1 MEGLIFLKRNVSSW
15 SCIDMTKNHFSAQK
29 GFTLVELMVSIVLG
43 LLITAAALQ
52 LFITGQISLNTQ
64 KGMADLQESSN
75 FGLRYITNDI
85 RKTNYGNA
93 NIVNDRLVNGGL
105 VLTTRFT
112 PRRPLIATTVTD
124 VNIPVNID
132 MTNGATPA
140 VGVSIPVTSHATGSS
155 NVQVVDTTAESGM
168 TAQGSDQLVIQFFAD
183 RAGVDCEGNNY
194 EANRYVIERFFLR
207 TDSNVALNEPNTAL
221 ALACEAGSYVDAK
234 ATTILKNPNTSTA
247 AFGSTNGEIII
258 RRVDHL
264 HFLLGISNDT
274 NNGDLRYIT
283 LNQYLALNQNPRPR
297 INSVQI
303 GMLVRSNESMSAG
316 DLMSNNQSFTVLD
329 QVVTIITPTGTPP
342 KYLRRVVTQTIALRN
357 ALPSND
363 TAVM

>member
-1 MEGLIFLKRNVSSW
+1 M
-15 SCIDMTKNHFSAQK
+15 
-29 GFTLVELMVSIVLG
+29 
-43 LLITAAALQ
+43 
-52 LFITGQISLNTQ
+52 
-64 KGMADLQESSN
+64 
-75 FGLRYITNDI
+75 
-85 RKTNYGNA
+85 
-93 NIVNDRLVNGGL
+93 
-105 VLTTRFT
+105 
-112 PRRPLIATTVTD
+112 
-124 VNIPVNID
+124 
-132 MTNGATPA
+132 
-140 VGVSIPVTSHATGSS
+140 
-155 NVQVVDTTAESGM
+155 
-168 TAQGSDQLVIQFFAD
+168 
-183 RAGVDCEGNNY
+183 
-194 EANRYVIERFFLR
+194 
-207 TDSNVALNEPNTAL
+207 NEPNTAL

-264 HFLLGISNDT
+264 HFLLGISNNT

-303 GMLVRSNESMSAG
+303 GMLVRSNESMNAG